1 MFEFTSFFISL
12 NPLNPTKNG
21 WNDNPGHVQHLPCLP
36 QKEEKHTEKYSS
48 EKGENAT
55 KRAGKV

>member
-1 MFEFTSFFISL
+1 MTTLAMCNTCLTS
-12 NPLNPTKNG
+12 
-21 WNDNPGHVQHLPCLP
+21 H